1 MEGKPGRSFWRRRPL
16 AALAWVIAGCVA
28 IAFLVAK
35 AITAPDGVPDP
46 TSVPL
51 SHGAA
56 VVDSGLLVFREGLEA
71 VLVVAA
77 VTASFVGARQ
87 SLRKPVAAGAG
98 LALGASVVTWFL
110 AIAVIGALGGPGL
123 DVQAATGLLAVVV
136 LLVVMNW
143 FFHRLYWTGWIQ
155 HHNRRRRDLLAGSG
169 RLGVTAGF
177 VLLGFTAVYREGF
190 ELVIFLQNLRLTQG
204 SGVVLE
210 GLAIGLG
217 LTAAVGML
225 TFLAQHKLPY
235 RKMLVFTGILLGFV
249 LVVMVGEGTQ
259 EMQLAGWLPTT
270 SIGLHFPGFLGLWL
284 AVFPTVE
291 TLVAQALAAILV
303 VGSYVVAEEMK
314 VRAPRRRG
322 GEPAVRV
329 DSPEPVQPLTL
340 A

>member
-1 MEGKPGRSFWRRRPL
+1 MSGRRADERRRRSPL
-16 AALAWVIAGCVA
+16 ALAGWIAAGTAFV
-28 IAFLVAK
+28 AFLVVK

-46 TSVPL
+46 TAVPL

-77 VTASFVGARQ
+77 VTASFVGARR
-87 SLRKPVAAGAG
+87 SLRRPVAAGAG
-98 LALGASVVTWFL
+98 LALAASVGTWFL

-155 HHNRRRRDLLAGSG
+155 HHNKRRRALLAGGG
-169 RLGVTAGF
+169 RLGATGGF

-210 GLAIGLG
+210 GVAIGLA
-217 LTAAVGML
+217 LTAAVGVL
-225 TFLAQHKLPY
+225 TFTVQHRLPY
-235 RKMLVFTGILLGFV
+235 RKMLVFTGVLLGFV
-249 LVVMVGEGTQ
+249 LIVMVGESAQ
-259 EMQLAGWLPTT
+259 ELQLAGWISTT
-270 SIGLHFPGFLGLWL
+270 PIGVHFPGFLGLWL

-291 TLVAQALAAILV
+291 TLVAQVLAAALV
-303 VGSYVVAEEMK
+303 AGSYVVAEELK
-314 VRAPRRRG
+314 VRRPRRRG
-322 GEPAVRV
+322 EQPARRA
-329 DSPEPVQPLTL
+329 DAPEPIAVTE
-340 A
+340 